1 MKVILLQDVKKMGKK
16 GDVIEAS
23 DGYARNYLFPRKLAE
38 EATANA
44 LHIVN
49 AKKENERK
57 KKLAELEE
65 AQKLAAE
72 LKGKEVTIDAKAGD
86 NGRLFG
92 AITNKDVAEVVNSQ
106 FNLKIDKKKIV
117 VNTIKVAGEYEVE
130 VKLYP
135 EVSTKIKVIIVPK
148 Q

>member
-23 DGYARNYLFPRKLAE
+23 DGYAWNYLFPRKLAE

-44 LHIVN
+44 LHVVN

-57 KKLAELEE
+57 KKLAELEA
-65 AQKLAAE
+65 AQKLASE
-72 LKGKEVTIDAKAGD
+72 LKGKEVTINAKAGE

-92 AITNKDVAEVVNSQ
+92 AITNKDIAEVINKQ
-106 FNLKIDKKKIV
+106 FNLTIDKKKIV